1 MDSLINLANVIYI
14 LSYFVQE
21 QVRFRLLT
29 ITAAACLVAYFL
41 LLPEPPMTI
50 VYWNVFFILL
60 NAFQL
65 GRILAKRH
73 MGVDPVLLVVAAFRK
88 NLSKATSSNWNSDF
102 IKTRKAR

>member
-1 MDSLINLANVIYI
+1 VDSLINLANVIYI
-14 LSYFVQE
+14 LSYFVQD
-21 QVRFRLLT
+21 QMRFRLLT

-65 GRILAKRH
+65 GRILIECR
-73 MGVDPVLLVVAAFRK
+73 MGVDPVLLAVASIRK
-88 NLSKATSSNWNSDF
+88 NLSKTTFCNRNSDCVM
-102 IKTRKAR
+102 TRKAR